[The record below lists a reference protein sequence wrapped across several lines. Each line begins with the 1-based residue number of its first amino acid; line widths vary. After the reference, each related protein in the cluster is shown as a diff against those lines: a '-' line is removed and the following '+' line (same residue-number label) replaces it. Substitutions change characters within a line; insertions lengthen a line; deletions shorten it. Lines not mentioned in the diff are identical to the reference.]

1 MEVGATDALSDDIP
15 VRPAGDQGHAVLVH
29 DVLQLL
35 SDLTHLRGVVGRGRG
50 GERRERGGGGEYCY
64 WTWTPINLAAFNRW
78 ETGTH
83 AHWICV
89 GNQ

>member
-1 MEVGATDALSDDIP
+1 MEVGAADALSDDIP

-50 GERRERGGGGEYCY
+50 GEEGGGEGRGGRGEGEGS
-64 WTWTPINLAAFNRW
+64 TAIGHGHP
-78 ETGTH
+78 
-83 AHWICV
+83 
-89 GNQ
+89 